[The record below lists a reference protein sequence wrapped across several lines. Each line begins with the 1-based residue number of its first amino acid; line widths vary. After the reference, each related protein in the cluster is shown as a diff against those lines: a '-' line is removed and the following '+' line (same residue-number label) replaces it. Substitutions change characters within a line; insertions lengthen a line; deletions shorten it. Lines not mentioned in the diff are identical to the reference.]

1 MTPEIFRCG
10 YSGLA
15 DKDRF
20 QCAWTEWQEK
30 RVSST
35 FFDDFSIADAYG
47 INAIKD
53 TYKRAFDEWRNN
65 GKMLTELVGVLNHK
79 IWYWYKTNDE
89 KSRLYETLWRKA
101 SCYAQE
107 HLKDEDIKHFYYVLD

>member
-10 YSGLA
+10 YSGLS

-20 QCAWTEWQEK
+20 KCAYPEWQEK

-47 INAIKD
+47 NAAIKD
-53 TYKRAFDEWRNN
+53 TYKRALNEWKSN
-65 GKMLTELVGVLNHK
+65 GKMLTELVAVLNHK
-79 IWYWYKTNDE
+79 IWQWFNRNNERSKLYDE
-89 KSRLYETLWRKA
+89 LWRKA
-101 SCYAQE
+101 DIYAQE
-107 HLKDEDIKHFYYVLD
+107 HLKGDDVKYFYYVLD